1 MQFVASL
8 HFAFVKTWHKR
19 AGPLRLLTLEGNIQL
34 LQQFYWE
41 QHLFLFLC
49 VIDIELMHYLLLKL
63 WYIPWKQWSELVV
76 EKIVVIDVFAI
87 SQIIWIHVFF
97 FQLFCTQDMRVQKMM
112 GKLKSTKC
120 TSNSIFILWIQ
131 SLNSFF
137 NIFTVIKNK
146 WNLREQFFQYIPD
159 FLFISCHCTSQLFPL
174 PPLTFSIHPL
184 SCPPPWLHFSS
195 SLLSLCCFTPSHSLA
210 LSVSSLVLDSNTHQL
225 ALSQVERQQRWWYA
239 HIQTHAG
246 GRVCVWMCACSLEV
260 WKNHQFN
267 SRERERKWT

>member
-1 MQFVASL
+1 MIYSMTTMVSGSR
-8 HFAFVKTWHKR
+8 KNS
-19 AGPLRLLTLEGNIQL
+19 GNRCFCNFSNNL
-34 LQQFYWE
+34 NSCF
-41 QHLFLFLC
+41 
-49 VIDIELMHYLLLKL
+49 
-63 WYIPWKQWSELVV
+63 
-76 EKIVVIDVFAI
+76 
-87 SQIIWIHVFF
+87 VFF
-97 FQLFCTQDMRVQKMM
+97 SALLHTRYEGSKDDGKIKKHKFCPV
-112 GKLKSTKC
+112 LC
-120 TSNSIFILWIQ
+120 TSNSISILWIQ

-159 FLFISCHCTSQLFPL
+159 FLVISCHCISQLFPL
-174 PPLTFSIHPL
+174 LPLTFSIHPL

-267 SRERERKWT
+267 SRERGRKWT

>member
-1 MQFVASL
+1 MIYSM
-8 HFAFVKTWHKR
+8 KTMVSGSRKNS
-19 AGPLRLLTLEGNIQL
+19 GNRCFCNFSNNL
-34 LQQFYWE
+34 NS
-41 QHLFLFLC
+41 C
-49 VIDIELMHYLLLKL
+49 
-63 WYIPWKQWSELVV
+63 
-76 EKIVVIDVFAI
+76 
-87 SQIIWIHVFF
+87 FF

-112 GKLKSTKC
+112 GKLKSTTFCPVLC
-120 TSNSIFILWIQ
+120 TSNSISILWIR

-174 PPLTFSIHPL
+174 LPLTFSIHPL

-239 HIQTHAG
+239 HIQTHA
-246 GRVCVWMCACSLEV
+246 VCVSECVCVQCVCSLEV

-267 SRERERKWT
+267 SRERGRKWT